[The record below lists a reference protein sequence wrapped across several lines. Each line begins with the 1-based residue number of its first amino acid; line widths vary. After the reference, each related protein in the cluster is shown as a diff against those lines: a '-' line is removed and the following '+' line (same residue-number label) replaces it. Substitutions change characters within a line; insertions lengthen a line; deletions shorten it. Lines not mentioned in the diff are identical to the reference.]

1 MGTAACTRML
11 SQLATRITTTLPL
24 PPSWIRR
31 ADVHIDTLQGLTPI
45 RHSIHL
51 ATLELVTFLFS
62 LPLPSILTGP
72 VRQTVT
78 PNLRQQW
85 PRQFRSRLTS
95 TTRCRPP
102 FSKFIFPYL
111 IPQHTAASVRH
122 LDASALADPVRNI
135 NGTCSTSN

>member
-1 MGTAACTRML
+1 ML

-62 LPLPSILTGP
+62 LPL
-72 VRQTVT
+72 
-78 PNLRQQW
+78 LRFSQAL
-85 PRQFRSRLTS
+85 SGRLSLRTYGS
-95 TTRCRPP
+95 
-102 FSKFIFPYL
+102 
-111 IPQHTAASVRH
+111 
-122 LDASALADPVRNI
+122 
-135 NGTCSTSN
+135 NGRDSSDHA